1 MSKLA
6 DLIRRAT
13 RMEAAPMGF
22 GSTSRKRPPTM
33 LLVALVSERWE
44 KTVAEATSAGA
55 DAILLS
61 GQPSESDL
69 KKSVS
74 AADGRPCGSQGS
86 EPGEKELARLSK
98 AGIDFLVLDIQ
109 APASALLTEEL
120 GILLHLK
127 DELTD
132 IQLRTI
138 DALSLDAM
146 YLEDNAAPLTIQGQ
160 MELQRVSGL
169 ARTPLLLK
177 VRPDIEQEDL
187 LSLREAGAILV
198 AVDLSERNATDALR
212 RLRGIVDAL
221 PPRRP
226 RRKEMPEVT
235 LPRNATSAEAEDDE
249 EE

>member
-1 MSKLA
+1 MY
-6 DLIRRAT
+6 R
-13 RMEAAPMGF
+13 
-22 GSTSRKRPPTM
+22 
-33 LLVALVSERWE
+33 VERFVEKPDE
-44 KTVAEATSAGA
+44 KTAKAFLENGGYAWN
-55 DAILLS
+55 
-61 GQPSESDL
+61 
-69 KKSVS
+69 
-74 AADGRPCGSQGS
+74 
-86 EPGEKELARLSK
+86 
-98 AGIDFLVLDIQ
+98 AGIFVFHIKTLLEEYKRFAPEMVEVFQRHRNRFQHNGWNEPELIEAIYAEVEKNSIDYLVLDIQ

-169 ARTPLLLK
+169 ARTSLLLK
-177 VRPDIEQEDL
+177 VRPDVEQEDL

-198 AVDLSERNATDALR
+198 AVDLSERNATDARR